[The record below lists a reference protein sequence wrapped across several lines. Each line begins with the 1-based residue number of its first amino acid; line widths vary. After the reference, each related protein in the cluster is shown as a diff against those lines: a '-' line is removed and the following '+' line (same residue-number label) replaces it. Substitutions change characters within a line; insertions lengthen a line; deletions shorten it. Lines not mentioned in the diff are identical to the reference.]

1 MFDKAFFISILGLI
15 TLPIE
20 MILGTNS
27 PLLSLLL
34 IAMGLD
40 IFSGVLKSIY
50 MKTLYSKVG
59 YKGFIKKIGIF
70 VAIGISHIIDQSIGT
85 EGTFKVLTITFYLM
99 LECLSIIENLGA
111 MDILIPNFMKEKLKQ
126 VYESTEMNRPKTPA
140 TPMTPI
146 LTVIP
151 ENEISEEEKQN
162 EMINNDNKVI

>member
-1 MFDKAFFISILGLI
+1 
-15 TLPIE
+15 
-20 MILGTNS
+20 
-27 PLLSLLL
+27 
-34 IAMGLD
+34 
-40 IFSGVLKSIY
+40 
-50 MKTLYSKVG
+50 
-59 YKGFIKKIGIF
+59 
-70 VAIGISHIIDQSIGT
+70 
-85 EGTFKVLTITFYLM
+85 M